1 MMANRPIEVRALW
14 DDEAGVWVA
23 ESEQVP
29 GLITEAETFED
40 LVAKV
45 QGLIPELLELNAPE
59 LKGAHTVNLKAERI
73 LHAF

>member
-23 ESEQVP
+23 DSEQIP
-29 GLITEAETFED
+29 SLITEAETFED
-40 LVAKV
+40 LAAKV
-45 QGLIPELLELNAPE
+45 QSLIPELLELNAPE
-59 LKGAHTVNLKAERI
+59 LKWACTVYLKAERI